1 MRIATVRPAALD
13 AATASDLA
21 GLRNRACAVDAP
33 HLPPE
38 TGETLALRLVHG
50 WDGEGT
56 ERLLVGRD
64 GHGELLGF
72 AELETPQRENR
83 ELVWLNLVVD
93 PAYRGRGVGSAL
105 LDAVGT
111 VSAEVGRP
119 LLMSSTWQHT
129 PGVAFLTRH
138 GFEQASV
145 AAQRRLFPEQLPR
158 PGDDD
163 LLASARS
170 ASGDYETTRI
180 AGPLPEDMLAAMLP
194 MVEQINDA
202 PLDDLELEDDVFTV
216 DRLRR
221 YDAAQL
227 ARGQRL
233 YRVVAIARDG
243 SPAAHTVVA
252 VDGHRPYH
260 GEQHDTTVR
269 REHRGHRLGLRLKL
283 EMLEWLREVEPQ
295 LTQVDT
301 WPRGRVPEAAS
312 RRRARPLSRAV
323 LRRHAHASSREASS
337 TMITVMLSTPPAS
350 MAARHSS

>member
-1 MRIATVRPAALD
+1 MQIATVRPEVLD
-13 AATASDLA
+13 ATTAEELA
-21 GLRNRACAVDAP
+21 ALRNRADGVDAP
-33 HLPPE
+33 HMPPG
-38 TGETLALRLVHG
+38 TGEALRLRLVHG

-64 GHGELLGF
+64 ENGGLLGY
-72 AELETPQRENR
+72 AELETPERENR
-83 ELVWLNLVVD
+83 GLIWFNLVVE
-93 PAYRGRGVGSAL
+93 PAHRRRGVGSDL
-105 LDAVGT
+105 LDAIAE
-111 VSAEVGRP
+111 VSTEVGRP
-119 LLMSSTWQHT
+119 LLMTGTWKSS
-129 PGVAFLTRH
+129 PGVAFLRSR

-145 AAQRRLFPEQLPR
+145 AEQRRLFPEQLPR

-163 LLASARS
+163 LLASARKAS
-170 ASGDYETTRI
+170 ADYGTVRI
-180 AGPLPEDMLAAMLP
+180 AGPLPEDMLAAVLP

-216 DRLRR
+216 ERLRR

-227 ARGQRL
+227 AQGQRV
-233 YRVVAIARDG
+233 YRVIALDRDG

-295 LTQVDT
+295 LAQVDT
-301 WPRGRVPEAAS
+301 WNQAS
-312 RRRARPLSRAV
+312 NQ
-323 LRRHAHASSREASS
+323 HTIASLTAI
-337 TMITVMLSTPPAS
+337 M
-350 MAARHSS
+350 